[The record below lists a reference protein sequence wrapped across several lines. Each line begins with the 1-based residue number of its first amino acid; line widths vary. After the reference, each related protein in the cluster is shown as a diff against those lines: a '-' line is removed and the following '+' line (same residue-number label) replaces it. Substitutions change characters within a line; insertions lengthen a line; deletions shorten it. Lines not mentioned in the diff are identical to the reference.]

1 MKPILLQAFGLLA
14 FGVVHGTEYLVV
26 IDPGHG
32 GAKDSGSEKA
42 RTLSASN
49 NATSPSGLNEK
60 DLTLEL
66 SLEVAK
72 QLKEIG
78 KTRATKVNCALTRT
92 TDSNPDF
99 AKRAAF
105 CASLKQVPAVIF
117 SIHFNATTKHD
128 AIGSVAVIRQEGKNP
143 NYQADRKFATGLT
156 KAASTGVSRFVPGS
170 SAMQPITDAH
180 LHGGA
185 GSNFFF
191 QLAGHEQLR
200 AVPKCFLEIEFIDRA
215 DTEAKL
221 LLQRKA
227 AFPDI
232 ARSIAIY
239 LYDYCGSR

>member
-1 MKPILLQAFGLLA
+1 MKLILLQAFGLLA
-14 FGVVHGTEYLVV
+14 FGVVHGAEHLVV

-32 GAKDSGSEKA
+32 GTEDSGSNKA

-49 NATSPSGLNEK
+49 NATSPSGLPEK

-72 QLKEIG
+72 QLQEIG
-78 KTRATKVNCALTRT
+78 KSRKTKIRSALTRT

-105 CASLKQVPAVIF
+105 CASLKQVPDAIF
-117 SIHFNATTKHD
+117 SIHFNASTKHD

-143 NYQADRKFATGLT
+143 NYQADRKFAIGLT
-156 KAASTGVSRFVPGS
+156 KAASTAVARFVPGS

-180 LHGGA
+180 LHEGA

-191 QLAGHEQLR
+191 QLADHESLK
-200 AVPKCFLEIEFIDRA
+200 AVPRCFLEIEFIDRA
-215 DTEAKL
+215 DTDVKL
-221 LLQRKA
+221 LRQRKA
-227 AFPDI
+227 AFPEI
-232 ARSIAIY
+232 AKSIAIY
-239 LYDYCGSR
+239 LYDYCESH